1 MFFGELN
8 KAKNKMDK
16 KNLVVT
22 LCTFALAV
30 FLVASVSA
38 TGLASNAQVTVN
50 DIQVQSFNGTTTVT
64 PNNLSVVAGS
74 QITVKVYFTS
84 QVNDTNVYV
93 RATLGGQSTVT
104 QQTPIF
110 DVEQGYKYTE
120 FLTLNVPYDLQN
132 QLSDNLRLQIEING
146 DNYETTLN
154 NVLLRVQRP
163 AYNVDVESVTTP
175 STINAGQQFPVEV
188 VLKNVGYNEL
198 NDVYVSA
205 AISELGV
212 VQGPKWFGDLVTLDN
227 CSGECNNQ
235 NTAVGDLYLTV
246 PYNVKSGVY
255 TLQVLVQNNDV
266 TSTVTRQI
274 VITNSVPDTV
284 LVANPQQ
291 TVSPGETATYNVLL
305 VNPTD
310 NVKVYTITTDSSSIT
325 PSQSI
330 VAVPAGSSSTITV
343 TGSSDTQGTQ
353 TFNLNVYDGS
363 TLVKTVQ
370 LQMDVTGSSTS
381 NTVVVLTVV
390 LAIIFLVLLV
400 VLIVLLS
407 KKPEKATEDFGES
420 YY

>member
-1 MFFGELN
+1 MFFVEIN
-8 KAKNKMDK
+8 KTKKTKMDK

-30 FLVASVSA
+30 FLVASASA

-50 DIQVQSFNGTTTVT
+50 DINVLSSNMTAAVF
-64 PNNLSVVAGS
+64 PNNISVDAGS

-93 RATLGGQSTVT
+93 RATLDGQSTVT
-104 QQTPIF
+104 QQSPVF

-120 FLTLNVPYDLQN
+120 VVTLNVPYDLQN

-154 NVLLRVQRP
+154 NIPLRVQRP
-163 AYNVDVESVTTP
+163 AYNVNVESVTTP
-175 STINAGQQFPVEV
+175 STINAGQQFPVEI

-212 VQGPKWFGDLVTLDN
+212 VQGPKWFGDLVALDN
-227 CSGECNNQ
+227 CSENCNNQ
-235 NTAVGDLYLTV
+235 NTVVGDLYLTA
-246 PYNVKSGVY
+246 PYNVKSGIY

-266 TSTVTRQI
+266 STTVTRQI
-274 VITNSVPDTV
+274 AITNSVPDTV

-291 TVSPGETATYNVLL
+291 TVSSGETATYNVLL
-305 VNPTD
+305 VNPTN
-310 NVKVYTITTDSSSIT
+310 NVVVYTITTDSGVT
-325 PSQSI
+325 PSQSM
-330 VAVPAGSSSTITV
+330 VAVPAGSSATV
-343 TGSSDTQGTQ
+343 TVSGSSQTQGTQ
-353 TFNLNVYDGS
+353 TFNVNVYNGN
-363 TLVKTVQ
+363 TLVKTVP
-370 LQMDVTGSSTS
+370 LTMNVTGSSTS
-381 NTVVVLTVV
+381 DTVVVLTVV
-390 LAIIFLVLLV
+390 LAVIFLVLLV